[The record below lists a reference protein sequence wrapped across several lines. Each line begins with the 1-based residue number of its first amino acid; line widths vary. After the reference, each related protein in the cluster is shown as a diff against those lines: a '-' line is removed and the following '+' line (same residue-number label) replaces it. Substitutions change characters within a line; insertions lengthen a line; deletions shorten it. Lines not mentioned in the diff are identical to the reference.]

1 MQFNILKFNENT
13 WVLIPPKNTVQEIL
27 DILQKTTMEDFV
39 ELLQA
44 NFIEDIDGLPDTISA
59 SKIALRYER
68 AEEIDFELYEYL

>member
-1 MQFNILKFNENT
+1 MRFNILKFNENT
-13 WVLIPPKNTVQEIL
+13 WVLIPPNNTVQEIL
-27 DILQKTTMEDFV
+27 DILQKTTKEYFV